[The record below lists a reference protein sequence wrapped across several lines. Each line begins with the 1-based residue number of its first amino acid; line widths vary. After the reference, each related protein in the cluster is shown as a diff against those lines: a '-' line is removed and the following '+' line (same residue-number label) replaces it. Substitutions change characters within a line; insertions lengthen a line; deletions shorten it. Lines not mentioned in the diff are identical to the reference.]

1 LRSFEPSRDERSRR
15 DGLRNGR
22 KPGRLPRFRP
32 SQQSSPFPGSFQSLK
47 RPADPPPSLDEGFGN
62 RVHPRP
68 LPKLVHLP
76 KYQVDLILDR
86 RIPVVRKRLQFPPN
100 RRPGAGPGDA
110 LEIRL
115 QVPVFER
122 SDANARMPAPVADR
136 VPPKGNRHLSRVPDR
151 EFPVIELV
159 PPDGRE
165 NQVDPAEAEVL
176 EVREALFL
184 PPIAG
189 ILRDGDVV
197 PFEDGRI
204 DFERVLPL
212 ADEPRDVEPVV
223 VSHVADGKLL
233 EKALGR
239 SRLAVIARL
248 SHEPL

>member
-1 LRSFEPSRDERSRR
+1 MRSFEPSRDGRSRR
-15 DGLRNGR
+15 GGLRNGR
-22 KPGRLPRFRP
+22 KPRRLPRP
-32 SQQSSPFPGSFQSLK
+32 SPESSPFPGSFQSLK
-47 RPADPPPSLDEGFGN
+47 GPTDPPPSLDEGFGN

-68 LPKLVHLP
+68 LPKLIHLP
-76 KYQVDLILDR
+76 KYQIDLILDR
-86 RIPVVRKRLQFPPN
+86 RIALVRERLQFPPN
-100 RRPGAGPGDA
+100 RYPGAGPGDA

-136 VPPKGNRHLSRVPDR
+136 VPLKGDRHLSRVPDR

-159 PPDGRE
+159 PPDGRK
-165 NQVDPAEAEVL
+165 NQVNPTKAKVL
-176 EVREALFL
+176 EVRKTLFL
-184 PPIAG
+184 PPVAG
-189 ILRDGDVV
+189 VLRDGDVV

-223 VSHVADGKLL
+223 VSHVADGELL

-239 SRLAVIARL
+239 SRLAVVDRL